1 MKVEVNVELLN
12 IEYDALKCNH
22 HALLGGII
30 ALRDGFN
37 KYGDANKDILS
48 PRKPG
53 NTSPPMAIAP
63 EGLECWH
70 RSTRPTLD
78 EPGRAWGRGT
88 EPLPQPARENVATA
102 RRCMWNPT

>member
-1 MKVEVNVELLN
+1 MECLN

-48 PRKPG
+48 PWKPG
-53 NTSPPMAIAP
+53 NTSPLMAKRLRGWNMGKGSCAP
-63 EGLECWH
+63 H
-70 RSTRPTLD
+70 RMNRVGQGQGIRTLSSV
-78 EPGRAWGRGT
+78 G
-88 EPLPQPARENVATA
+88 TA
-102 RRCMWNPT
+102 RRAMWNPT